1 MKRLCFLLALG
12 LGLGLGLDSCGGG
25 GSSGGS
31 GPGSGCNGSCQT
43 SSPQRLEVADV
54 QQIIAQAVAEAQ
66 AQNVGA
72 TIAVVDRVGNVL
84 AVFKMSTAGNSVT
97 VNSERNTGTGLDGLS
112 VVPAAMAAISK
123 AVTGAYLSSEGN
135 AFSTRTASQIVQ
147 EHFNPGDRGQPGGPL
162 FGVQF
167 SSLPCSD
174 FNTRYIAG
182 AGADIGPKRS
192 PLGLSA
198 DSGGFPLYKNG
209 TVVGGIGVMAD
220 GVYSLDLDITV
231 PEKGVDELIAIAAT
245 SGFDAPRDRRADEI
259 TVGGFTLRYTDVEV
273 GDTVTGGRNTL
284 SYSTASASGA
294 LKAVPGYSAASIIPG
309 TYFAQPQ
316 SGYAPATEAAFA
328 GLDAFELVQPDGT
341 PRYPPQAGK
350 DGLLSAA
357 EVTSILNNG
366 IAVANQTRA
375 QIRLPLGSQMRGS
388 YVVVDTQGNVLGVL
402 RTRDAPVFGTDVA
415 LQKARTALFFSSP
428 ATATALQTA
437 GSVTYL
443 KPTGSPGTATVQF
456 ASYAQA
462 MTALVGANALNG
474 SYAYGARSVGNLA
487 RPFFPDGIDGNPNGP
502 LSKPYAQWS
511 PFSTG
516 LQLDMVYERIAQHV
530 LFVLGAG
537 PDDGP
542 SCAGPPGGAGFNTTV
557 PAMLGDGLQIFA
569 GGVPIYRGNV
579 LVGSVG
585 VSGDG
590 IDQDDMVAFL
600 GVYNAGQAL
609 GTIGNAPQAMRIDQ
623 LSIGGQNVR
632 YVECPQAP
640 FLNSNE
646 QDPCNGK

>member
-1 MKRLCFLLALG
+1 MKRLYFLLTFSVSVCLAIAA
-12 LGLGLGLDSCGGG
+12 CGGG
-25 GSSGGS
+25 GDSGGS
-31 GPGSGCNGSCQT
+31 GDGCNGYCET
-43 SSPQRLEVADV
+43 NSPQRLEVSDV

-66 AQNVGA
+66 AQKVGA

-84 AVFKMSTAGNSVT
+84 AVFKMSNAGNAVT

-112 VVPAAMAAISK
+112 VVPATIAAISK

-147 EHFNPGDRGQPGGPL
+147 EHFNPGDLGQPGGPL

-209 TVVGGIGVMAD
+209 TVVGGVGAIAD
-220 GVYSLDLDITV
+220 GTYSLDLDITV

-245 SGFDAPRDRRADEI
+245 SGFDAPTNRRADEI

-273 GDTVTGGRNTL
+273 SDTITGGHNSL
-284 SYSTASASGA
+284 SYSAASASGA
-294 LKAVPGYSAASIIPG
+294 LQAVPGYSAASVIPG
-309 TYFAQPQ
+309 TYFGTPQ
-316 SGYAPATEAAFA
+316 SGYAPATETAFA
-328 GLDAFELVQPDGT
+328 GLDAFRLVDTAGN

-350 DGLLSAA
+350 DGLLNASEVSA
-357 EVTSILNNG
+357 LLQNG

-388 YVVVDTQGNVLGVL
+388 FVVVDTLGNILGVL

-415 LQKARTALFFSSP
+415 LQKARTVLFFSSP
-428 ATATALQTA
+428 NAATELQNA

-443 KPTGSPGTATVQF
+443 KPQGNGPGNNTVQF
-456 ASYAQA
+456 SSYAQA
-462 MTALVGANALNG
+462 MTALIGVNALNG
-474 SYAYGARSVGNLA
+474 TYAYGARSVGNLE

-502 LSKPYAQWS
+502 LSKPYPQWS

-516 LQLDMVYERIAQHV
+516 LQLDLDYERIAQHV

-537 PDDGP
+537 PDNAP
-542 SCAGPPGGAGFNTTV
+542 SCAGPPAGAGFNTTV
-557 PAMLGDGLQIFA
+557 PAPLGDGLQIFA
-569 GGVPIYRGNV
+569 GGVPVYRGNQ
-579 LVGSVG
+579 LVGAVG

-609 GTIGNAPQAMRIDQ
+609 GTFSNAPQAMRIDQ
-623 LSIGGQNVR
+623 LSIQGQNVR

-640 FLNSNE
+640 FLNSTE
-646 QDPCNGK
+646 QSPCDGK